1 VLDGVLKSQNTTLG
15 LGFVTDVGI
24 TLFHTNHDTGLT
36 GTSDQRGKDGARG
49 IISSKTGCGS
59 EKDG

>member
-1 VLDGVLKSQNTTLG
+1 VLDGVLQSEDTTFG

-36 GTSDQRGKDGARG
+36 GTSDKRGKDGARG
-49 IISSKTGCGS
+49 VISSETGCRRI
-59 EKDG
+59 